1 MNKYRLHSTVY
12 ERDIEEGTK
21 EPKRVFFLSVEG
33 NDTER
38 EYFEGIENF
47 KNELGIDVLIKIE
60 VLSRYKSDT
69 HCAPIHVIQLLEE
82 FLELRKENPDNTVG
96 FPVEVIEKYGTDIL
110 EAYIESPDSIESHT
124 KCSIDTDLREI
135 GFDLNY
141 RKYLRKYTNPNDKY
155 AIIIDRDCGNHSVEE
170 MNQCINHCIK
180 NNYNCYISNP
190 CFEFWLLLH
199 FMDVENKI
207 SVNEISIDE
216 IKENRKVSNRHT
228 FVSFELSKLAGHGKS
243 HIKFDRNYKDKIDIA
258 IQRARSKAFASTND
272 ELIYNVG
279 TNIWQ
284 LIEEMKQINNS

>member
-69 HCAPIHVIQLLEE
+69 HSAPAHVIQLLEE
-82 FLELRKENPDNTVG
+82 FLELRKENPDNAVG
-96 FPVEVIEKYGTDIL
+96 FPGEVIEKYGAEIL
-110 EAYIESPDSIESHT
+110 ETYIESPNLVESLT
-124 KCSIDTDLREI
+124 KDNIDTDLREI

-141 RKYLRKYTNPNDKY
+141 RRYLSKYTNPDDKY

-170 MNQCINHCIK
+170 MTQCINHCLEH
-180 NNYNCYISNP
+180 NYNCYISNP

-199 FMDVENKI
+199 FMDVEGKI
-207 SVNEISIDE
+207 SDNEISIDD
-216 IKENRKVSNRHT
+216 IKENKKVSNRHT

-258 IQRARSKAFASTND
+258 IQRAQSKAFASTND

-284 LIEEMKQINNS
+284 LIEEMKQINN